1 MKKRLI
7 IPIFVVLFVTG
18 FTYFLKFPP
27 WQLGNAVQV
36 ATALGAKLACSGYY
50 VSGFSEPQVMD
61 DLAGYSPV
69 TRLLELEHKR
79 SEQRVVVSMFGL
91 GEISASYRTSLGCTL
106 DIGDTRVLDNVDLSA
121 VQNLVQDLPVLLNKE
136 TLDPALQA
144 LVEQTLAEDNQSG
157 FDTRAVVVLKNNVL
171 VAEAYAKGFSK
182 DTAFLGWSMGK
193 SVTAALIG
201 NLIYQGQFNE
211 SDDDL
216 FEEWTNDERRQIRL
230 DNLLTMTS
238 GLQFNETYSPGSDST
253 EMLFSVQRASSVP
266 VNSKSEFSPGQHH
279 SYSSGTTNLL
289 SRLIFNTFNQ
299 DMGAQYQH
307 LASTLQIPL
316 SLSSLVFEPDP
327 SGVIVGSSYIY
338 ASARDWA
345 KMGALIANKGEF
357 NDTRIFSTDFANA
370 MLSPNGSENETR
382 YGYQLW
388 LNTGEDK
395 LRWPLFPKDA
405 ASMQGSKGQ
414 YVLILPSNNA
424 VVVRLGWT
432 SKHYDINKRLIT
444 IVDALQ

>member
-1 MKKRLI
+1 
-7 IPIFVVLFVTG
+7 
-18 FTYFLKFPP
+18 
-27 WQLGNAVQV
+27 LG
-36 ATALGAKLACSGYY
+36 
-50 VSGFSEPQVMD
+50 
-61 DLAGYSPV
+61 
-69 TRLLELEHKR
+69 
-79 SEQRVVVSMFGL
+79 
-91 GEISASYRTSLGCTL
+91 
-106 DIGDTRVLDNVDLSA
+106 
-121 VQNLVQDLPVLLNKE
+121 QDLPVLLNKE

-144 LVEQTLAEDNQSG
+144 LVEQTLAEDNQAG